1 MPFIEVHGEQYV
13 GGTDNLIE
21 QLDDVLGL
29 SDAVLDLS
37 KNENLQKEEKA
48 LRKQIDQ
55 DLNRW
60 KFKKYFWIL
69 IKLI

>member
-29 SDAVLDLS
+29 SNAVLDLS
-37 KNENLQKEEKA
+37 ENENLQKEEKA